1 MKLKMRLY
9 LYLNVAVIISIF
21 VIIFYLYSIKQISQK
36 EQLYSELSTTENLFY
51 NNNELVVAVVACGD
65 RLNETLTLIKSAL
78 MFSKGYLNFI
88 VIAEDKLKENLNEKL
103 SEWKEFTHNGF
114 SYRILPLNFP
124 TKDGSEWMKLFK
136 PCAAQRLFL
145 PDVLP
150 DVDALLYMDTDTLF
164 LTPVESIWRYFNKF
178 NASQMAALA
187 PEHEDPAIAWY
198 NRFAKHPYYGK
209 LGVNSGVMLMNL
221 TRMRLFKWTEYVV
234 PIYKKYKL
242 HITWGD
248 QDIINIIFHYHP
260 GKLFIYSCRYNYR
273 PDHCMYSSICKAAEK
288 NGVAVIHGS
297 RGFFHS
303 EKQPIFKEIYNV
315 FYSFQL
321 GSDIYRDFYQP
332 VEAHLDT
339 LENTNCG
346 KLKNVFLKN
355 IRRYLDLDFDNT

>member
-9 LYLNVAVIISIF
+9 LYLDVAVIISIF

-88 VIAEDKLKENLNEKL
+88 VIAEDKLKENLNEK
-103 SEWKEFTHNGF
+103 
-114 SYRILPLNFP
+114 
-124 TKDGSEWMKLFK
+124 
-136 PCAAQRLFL
+136 
-145 PDVLP
+145 DVLP